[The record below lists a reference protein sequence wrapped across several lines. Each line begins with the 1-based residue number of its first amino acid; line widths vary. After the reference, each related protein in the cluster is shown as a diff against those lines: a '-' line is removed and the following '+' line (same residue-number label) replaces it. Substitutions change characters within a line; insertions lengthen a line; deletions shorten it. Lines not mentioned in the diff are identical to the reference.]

1 MLRMMNGSISDY
13 PFIYVKSGDMLKVVN
28 KDIFIL
34 YIEIHRNKD
43 IIFETTF

>member
-1 MLRMMNGSISDY
+1 MAVYQIILLY
-13 PFIYVKSGDMLKVVN
+13 MLKVVN